1 MPRQQTAPGRGGA
14 GVRQYIGRRLLASIV
29 VVWGVVTVTF
39 FLVRVL
45 PGDPAAMSLG
55 VSADPETIANLR
67 HAMGLDRPLAAQY
80 LIFLRDAVRGDFG
93 QSVYMARAS
102 TSLFLLRLP
111 ATVELAM
118 AALLLSVVVAF
129 PLGIY
134 AALRANTVQ
143 DSLVS
148 VFTLTA
154 QSMPSFWVGIML
166 ILVFAQRLRLLPAF
180 GRGTW
185 QQMVLPVVAL
195 ALPMIALT
203 ARLVR
208 TGMLDNLQEDYVRT
222 ARAKGLGQTA
232 VVMGHIVKNMLIP
245 VVTVLG
251 LQFGSL
257 LAGAIIVEIV
267 FSWPGVGQL
276 TVDGILRRDYPVVAA
291 SVFFISFMFVL
302 VNLAVDVAYAYL
314 DPRIRYQ

>member
-1 MPRQQTAPGRGGA
+1 MT
-14 GVRQYIGRRLLASIV
+14 QYIARRLLASAV
-29 VVWGVVTVTF
+29 VVWGVVTLTF

-45 PGDPAAMSLG
+45 PGDPAALSLG
-55 VSADPETIANLR
+55 VSADAETVANLR
-67 HAMGLDRPLAAQY
+67 HAMGLDRPLIVQY
-80 LIFLRDAVRGDFG
+80 VVFLRDAVRGDFG
-93 QSVYMARAS
+93 ESVYMSQPS
-102 TSLFLLRLP
+102 TKLFLIKLP
-111 ATVELAM
+111 ATIELAV
-118 AALLLSVVVAF
+118 AAMILSVLVAF

-134 AALRANTVQ
+134 SALRANTLR
-143 DSLVS
+143 DNLVS

-154 QSMPSFWVGIML
+154 QSMPNFWVGIML
-166 ILVFAQRLRLLPAF
+166 ILVFSQTLRLLPTF

-185 QQMVLPVVAL
+185 QQMVLPVIAL
-195 ALPMIALT
+195 ALPMMALT

-222 ARAKGLGQTA
+222 ARAKGLRQA
-232 VVMGHIVKNMLIP
+232 VVVTGHIIKNMLIP

-257 LAGAIIVEIV
+257 LAGAVIVEIV

-276 TVDGILRRDYPVVAA
+276 TVDGIMRRDYPVVAA

-302 VNLAVDVAYAYL
+302 VNLAVDIAYAYL
-314 DPRIRYQ
+314 DPRIRYR

>member
-1 MPRQQTAPGRGGA
+1 VT
-14 GVRQYIGRRLLASIV
+14 QYIARRLLASAV
-29 VVWGVVTVTF
+29 VVWGFVTLTF

-45 PGDPAAMSLG
+45 PGDPAALSLG
-55 VSADPETIANLR
+55 VSADAETVANLR
-67 HAMGLDRPLAAQY
+67 HAMGLDRPLIVQY
-80 LIFLRDAVRGDFG
+80 VVFLRDAVRGDFG
-93 QSVYMARAS
+93 ESVYMSQPS
-102 TSLFLLRLP
+102 TKLFLIKLP
-111 ATVELAM
+111 ATIELAV
-118 AALLLSVVVAF
+118 AAMILSVLVAF

-134 AALRANTVQ
+134 SALRANTLR
-143 DSLVS
+143 DNLVS

-154 QSMPSFWVGIML
+154 QSMPNFWVGIML
-166 ILVFAQRLRLLPAF
+166 ILVFSQTLRLLPTF

-185 QQMVLPVVAL
+185 QQMVLPVIAL
-195 ALPMIALT
+195 ALPMMALT

-222 ARAKGLGQTA
+222 ARAKGLRQA
-232 VVMGHIVKNMLIP
+232 VVVTRHIIKNMLIP

-257 LAGAIIVEIV
+257 LAGAVIVEIV

-276 TVDGILRRDYPVVAA
+276 TVDGIMRRDYPVVAA

-302 VNLAVDVAYAYL
+302 VNLAVDIAYAYL
-314 DPRIRYQ
+314 DPRIRYR